1 MYDHLLNQPLWQMTG
16 AEFLQ
21 LHKLALDEQMQGVQP
36 VQQTMRRYVY
46 GLRGICEL
54 FQCSHAHAQKL
65 KDGVLKPAIKQVGR
79 KIIVDAEMAMEL
91 IEKK

>member
-1 MYDHLLNQPLWQMTG
+1 MNRLLEIPLWQMNG
-16 AEFLQ
+16 ADFLQ
-21 LHKLALDEQMQGVQP
+21 LHRLALDEKMQGEQP
-36 VQQTMRRYVY
+36 AQQPTKRYTY

-79 KIIVDAEMAMEL
+79 KIIVDVDAAMAL
-91 IEKK
+91 LDKK

>member
-1 MYDHLLNQPLWQMTG
+1 MNKLLETPLWQMNG
-16 AEFLQ
+16 ADFIE
-21 LHKLALDEQMQGVQP
+21 LHRLALDEQMQGVQSA
-36 VQQTMRRYVY
+36 QQPTKQYVY

-65 KDGVLKPAIKQVGR
+65 KDGILRPAIKQVGR
-79 KIIVDAEMAMEL
+79 KIIVNVDMAMEL